1 MLKVYGS
8 DLCPDCVA
16 CKTAFDANDVV
27 YDFVNVTES
36 MRNLKD
42 FLKIRDTNPVFDDAR
57 QKGYVGIPALLRE
70 DGSITLDWET
80 YLKENSIKVS
90 ANLKTGSACRIDGTG
105 C

>member
-16 CKTAFDANDVV
+16 CKAALDASEVA

-36 MRNLKD
+36 MRNLKE
-42 FLKIRDTNPVFDDAR
+42 FLKIRDTDSAFDDAR
-57 QKGYVGIPALLRE
+57 KKGYVGIPALVSE
-70 DGSITLDWET
+70 DGSITLDWEA
-80 YLKENSIKVS
+80 YLKENKLNNS
-90 ANLKTGSACRIDGTG
+90 ANLKTESACRIDGTG

>member
-16 CKTAFDANDVV
+16 CKTAFDANGVI

-36 MRNLKD
+36 MRNLKE
-42 FLKIRDTNPVFDDAR
+42 FLNIRDTNPVFDDAR

-70 DGSITLDWET
+70 DGSITLDWEA
-80 YLKENSIKVS
+80 YLKENSNYVS

>member
-16 CKTAFDANDVV
+16 CKAAFDAGGVA

-36 MRNLKD
+36 MRNLKE
-42 FLKIRDTNPVFDDAR
+42 FLKIRDTDRVFDDAR
-57 QKGYVGIPALLRE
+57 AKGFVGIPALLKE
-70 DGSITLDWET
+70 DGSITLDWEM
-80 YLKENSIKVS
+80 YLKENNINNSK
-90 ANLKTGSACRIDGTG
+90 NLKTGSACRIDGTG

>member
-16 CKTAFDANDVV
+16 CKAAFDANGVA
-27 YDFVNVTES
+27 YEFVNVTES
-36 MRNLKD
+36 MRNLKE
-42 FLKIRDTNPVFDDAR
+42 FLKKRDSDPVFDDAR
-57 QKGYVGIPALLRE
+57 EKGYVGIPALVSE
-70 DGSITLDWET
+70 DGGITLDWEN
-80 YLKENSIKVS
+80 YLKENKLNKT

>member
-16 CKTAFDANDVV
+16 CKAAFDANGVV

-36 MRNLKD
+36 MRKLKE

-70 DGSITLDWET
+70 DGSITLDWEA
-80 YLKENSIKVS
+80 YLKENSKNVS